1 MSNIISLQEYKNKKN
16 KQASPEPTKLQDVSP
31 EFQARLMR
39 ISLMVRSINETMAEL
54 AAVNTKKENK

>member
-1 MSNIISLQEYKNKKN
+1 MNNVISLQEYKNKKN

-39 ISLMVRSINETMAEL
+39 ISLMVRSINETMAAL
-54 AAVNTKKENK
+54 QTNVTKEENK